1 MALVITVL
9 ILALGAALVW
19 GPDRSVGSVETGQAG
34 LIVLAI
40 GVIGLV
46 ASLVAARRAASER
59 ALSEGRGLHPKRP
72 GWPQAATVD
81 LEEAPDEEDHPF
93 RPRPPNGPPAP

>member
-9 ILALGAALVW
+9 ILALGVALVW
-19 GPDRSVGSVETGQAG
+19 GPDRSIGSVETSQVG

-40 GVIGLV
+40 GVIGLF

-59 ALSEGRGLHPKRP
+59 ALSESGGFHPERR

-81 LEEAPDEEDHPF
+81 LEEAPDDEAHPF
-93 RPRPPNGPPAP
+93 RPRPPDQPPAP

>member
-9 ILALGAALVW
+9 ILALGAALVL
-19 GPDRSVGSVETGQAG
+19 GPDRSIGGVETSQVG

-59 ALSEGRGLHPKRP
+59 GLSEGRGFHPEGRR
-72 GWPQAATVD
+72 WPQAATVD
-81 LEEAPDEEDHPF
+81 LEEAPDGEGHPF
-93 RPRPPNGPPAP
+93 QPRPPDQPPAP